1 MVVEY
6 QNLKNNE
13 RDETVV
19 KILVITSCSKKKAP
33 SARSAINLYKGQFF
47 LGVKSFCEKN
57 NFELMILSAKYGL
70 IKDEIIAPY
79 EQRLKNTKKDI
90 NRLHAIAFPK
100 FKDLIPKYDYI
111 IFLMGKTYVSALNT
125 TSPKIRYAT
134 DPTGSGGFNQLIV
147 KLNNLSKEKFISL
160 IKQKKTFSRFDI
172 TD

>member
-1 MVVEY
+1 M
-6 QNLKNNE
+6 NKNP
-13 RDETVV
+13 R
-19 KILVITSCSKKKAP
+19 ILVITSCSKKKEQKAKK
-33 SARSAINLYKGQFF
+33 AVDLYKGQFF
-47 LGVKSFCEKN
+47 LGIKRFCEKN
-57 NFELMILSAKYGL
+57 DFDLMVLSAKYGL

-111 IFLMGKTYVSALNT
+111 IFLMGKTYVSVLNT
-125 TSPKIRYAT
+125 NSPKIRYAT

-147 KLNNLSKEKFISL
+147 KLNNLSKEGFISL
-160 IKQKKTFSRFDI
+160 IKQKKTFNRFDI